1 MSRNERCTADQIAS
15 RKYFYKVLKVLGLC
29 TPDLLIDWKMF
40 FEHTKMWERGNK
52 ATSFWNAGQ
61 NRRFFST
68 DWSTRHWNSIKIEND
83 EFSVICV
90 RLVILYLHTRARESE
105 ACHTHIQCWF
115 HLFTQKSLFPLN
127 FSTRVCSSHMCGLK
141 NQSRCETNMQ
151 SDAL

>member
-90 RLVILYLHTRARESE
+90 RLVILYLHTRASE

-115 HLFTQKSLFPLN
+115 HLFTQKSEIFP
-127 FSTRVCSSHMCGLK
+127 RVCAAAICV
-141 NQSRCETNMQ
+141 
-151 SDAL
+151 D